1 MMRMFLK
8 SFGGAKN
15 CQIHQKN
22 WRIFSHK
29 FKAQII
35 LAEFFDFSRIKR
47 RFSTVNTT
55 LIIH

>member
-1 MMRMFLK
+1 MFLK